1 MARKRQDAL
10 HETMTG
16 EIKRAARKLMAEYG
30 TAGLSIRAI
39 AREMDITAPGIY
51 HYFGSLDDIITA
63 LITDAFN
70 ALADAIE
77 AARDAL
83 PESDTVG
90 RLTAVLLAYR
100 GWAHEHP
107 VDFQLIYGSPIPG
120 YHAPREVTVPAVIRG
135 FVVIVGLIAQL
146 YEQGLAEIPPEYQ
159 RIPESVRR
167 RLREIAERDNY
178 PVSEAVLNIGILGW
192 TRLHGIIMLEL
203 FNHLPPVV
211 GDVDA
216 FYRAELRHI
225 MIDFGVKEELPL

>member
-1 MARKRQDAL
+1 MSRKRQDAL
-10 HETMTG
+10 HQTMTG
-16 EIKRAARKLMAEYG
+16 EIKQAAHKLMAEYG

-70 ALADAIE
+70 ALADTLE

-83 PESDTVG
+83 PEADTVG

-100 GWAHEHP
+100 AWAIEHP
-107 VDFQLIYGSPIPG
+107 IDFQLIYGSPIPG
-120 YHAPREVTVPAVIRG
+120 YHAPREVTVPAVIRS
-135 FVVIVGLIAQL
+135 FVVIVGLVAQL
-146 YEQGLAEIPPEYQ
+146 YEKGLADMPPDYQ
-159 RIPESVRR
+159 AIPEAVRR
-167 RLREIAERDNY
+167 RLGEIVERDQY

-225 MIDFGVKEELPL
+225 MTDFGLKEELPL